1 MRDKGERDVLP
12 ENLSAIPPIFGP
24 PSIKNTLMRFARAS
38 VGVFVGASSAAWGWA
53 AVAADAAERHRDFVQ
68 AASSAQQ
75 TRMGV
80 TSQLLFSPGSADDI
94 ISQTLCS
101 GDVLLFSRRS
111 TEPWAS
117 RMGPASTALSLACSG
132 GRFDHCALIVIR
144 GDGLPCVL
152 EHTRSGVQLRRFDA
166 RVRLFIE

>member
-1 MRDKGERDVLP
+1 
-12 ENLSAIPPIFGP
+12 
-24 PSIKNTLMRFARAS
+24 MRFARAS

-94 ISQTLCS
+94 IAQTLCS

-166 RVRLFIE
+166 RVRLFRWM